1 MRVTLG
7 RDVAVC
13 VVITAAPRR
22 AARACLHALRSRRAP
37 RQSALSFAGRGVPQ
51 LADLAEFVPSLQDG
65 SHTPRQDR
73 GLRCQPHR
81 RRGRRRL
88 ACRVQRGRAFARG
101 VSHDRREASRA
112 EHSLVT
118 ARKRRLRQP
127 ARCTCATLSLPN
139 IRSMPRPDLLL
150 IDGGKACSSQ
160 PPSRRVLPQPLRGA
174 PPSLSWRSPRRGRS
188 SSSRALTAPS
198 PAEASTLPIFRACF
212 SCAPSVMRPTA
223 RSPARIAAAALPLAR
238 STLL

>member
-127 ARCTCATLSLPN
+127 ARCTCATLSLPKYAAT
-139 IRSMPRPDLLL
+139 RPVTHRRGQGAAL
-150 IDGGKACSSQ
+150 
-160 PPSRRVLPQPLRGA
+160 SRPRGA
-174 PPSLSWRSPRRGRS
+174 CCRNRCVVRRRPYRGARQEEGGALRRGR
-188 SSSRALTAPS
+188 
-198 PAEASTLPIFRACF
+198 
-212 SCAPSVMRPTA
+212 
-223 RSPARIAAAALPLAR
+223 
-238 STLL
+238 

>member
-118 ARKRRLRQP
+118 ARKRRLYTAACAMHLRDAFASEVCRDQTCYSSTG
-127 ARCTCATLSLPN
+127 AR
-139 IRSMPRPDLLL
+139 R
-150 IDGGKACSSQ
+150 SSQ

-198 PAEASTLPIFRACF
+198 PAEALTLPIARACF

-223 RSPARIAAAALPLAR
+223 RSPARIAAAAPPHWRAKP
-238 STLL
+238 TLL

>member
-1 MRVTLG
+1 MLLFVSSSLQRLG
-7 RDVAVC
+7 ARPVHAC
-13 VVITAAPRR
+13 TRCAR
-22 AARACLHALRSRRAP
+22 AARRVNPLSHSLAAASRSLPTSLSSCP
-37 RQSALSFAGRGVPQ
+37 RYRMVPIHP
-51 LADLAEFVPSLQDG
+51 ARIEGYDA
-65 SHTPRQDR
+65 SHTA
-73 GLRCQPHR
+73 GE
-81 RRGRRRL
+81 
-88 ACRVQRGRAFARG
+88 AAVVSRVVFNEGAP
-101 VSHDRREASRA
+101 SRA
-112 EHSLVT
+112 EYRTTAVRPAVRNTASSQPGNDDYGSLRDAL
-118 ARKRRLRQP
+118 ARRFRF
-127 ARCTCATLSLPN
+127 
-139 IRSMPRPDLLL
+139 RSMPRPDLLL

-198 PAEASTLPIFRACF
+198 PAEASTLPIARACF